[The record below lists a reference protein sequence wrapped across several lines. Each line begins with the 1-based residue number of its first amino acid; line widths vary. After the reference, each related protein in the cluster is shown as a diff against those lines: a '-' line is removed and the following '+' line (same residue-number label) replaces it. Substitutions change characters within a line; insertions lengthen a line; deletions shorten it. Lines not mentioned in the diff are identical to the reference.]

1 MITSIDH
8 IVLTS
13 RSIHKTIFFYCDIL
27 GMKLEENI
35 DEYKGKKRIYL
46 KFGNQK
52 INVHSEKKPFIPH
65 AKNPI
70 SGAVD
75 VCFLSSLPIKDWIKT
90 LTKNKIEVE
99 IGPVQREGATG
110 KLKSI
115 YLRDPD
121 MNLIE
126 ISNKIE

>member
-13 RSIHKTIFFYCDIL
+13 KDVDKTIFFYCDIL

-46 KFGNQK
+46 KFGSQK
-52 INVHSEKKPFIPH
+52 INVHLEKKPFIPH

-75 VCFLSSLPIKDWIKT
+75 ICFLSSLPIKDWIKT

-99 IGPVQREGATG
+99 IRPVQREGATG
-110 KLKSI
+110 KLNSI

-126 ISNKIE
+126 ISNKI

>member
-13 RSIHKTIFFYCDIL
+13 KDVDKTIFFYCDIL

-46 KFGNQK
+46 KFGSQK

-70 SGAVD
+70 LGAVD
-75 VCFLSSLPIKDWIKT
+75 VCYLSSLLIKDWIKT
-90 LTKNKIEVE
+90 QKKNDIEVE
-99 IGPVQREGATG
+99 IGPFQREGATN
-110 KLKSI
+110 KLNSI
-115 YLRDPD
+115 YVRDPD
-121 MNLIE
+121 LNLIE
-126 ISNKIE
+126 ISNKV

>member
-13 RSIHKTIFFYCDIL
+13 KDVDKTIFFYCDIL

-46 KFGNQK
+46 KFGSQK
-52 INVHSEKKPFIPH
+52 INVHPEKKPFIPH

-99 IGPVQREGATG
+99 IGPVQREGATS
-110 KLKSI
+110 KLNSI

>member
-13 RSIHKTIFFYCDIL
+13 KDIEKTIFFYCNIL
-27 GMKLEENI
+27 GMSLEENFK
-35 DEYKGKKRIYL
+35 EYKDKKRVFL

-52 INVHSEKKPFIPH
+52 INVHSEKNPFVPH

-75 VCFLSSLPIKDWIKT
+75 ICFLSSLPIKDWLEILK
-90 LTKNKIEVE
+90 KNEVEIE
-99 IGPVQREGATG
+99 IGPVKREGATS
-110 KLKSI
+110 LINSI
-115 YLRDPD
+115 YIRDPD

-126 ISNKIE
+126 ISNKI